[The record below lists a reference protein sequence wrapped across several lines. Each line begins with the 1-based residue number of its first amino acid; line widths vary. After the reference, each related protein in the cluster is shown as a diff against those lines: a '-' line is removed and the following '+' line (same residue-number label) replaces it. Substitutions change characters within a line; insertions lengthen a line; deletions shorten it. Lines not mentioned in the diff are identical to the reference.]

1 MQTLESTSSSTRLA
15 RRTQRPSPTY
25 GTNDKRQDSTQHQQ
39 TRSATYNGSLAQESA
54 AESLAERVYSWSINE
69 LDYRPHGNGTK
80 PRSQARTL
88 LHVAH
93 PKDEEKFCPQ
103 ALESLCNGPCAPMFK
118 YLIENVRSRSAINT
132 SDRGKSDRTQRMA
145 RQGTPRHVERQV
157 KLLQCRDLTLA
168 IVQKQREIAE
178 TKERIKQRRQL
189 QSIKKIHHQQS
200 EHSIHVLQEYQGR
213 FQQLSHVTAGS
224 RPFSHKEDDTKHY
237 MLKTTLEKAIG
248 EVLRIIKMVAI
259 DGTTLSPG
267 QVAGSARVQDF
278 YNILQKTNDGAK
290 YFLGIMNDLKQNS
303 LLLLQSA
310 RQEQSGQA
318 QQREMTSESAD
329 LLQLFRN
336 HHTERIVEIESVL
349 NTIADYE
356 QERGELYSRM
366 RFQAQRWEQEKRQAP
381 FLQELEE
388 SKAQLRGLGTAL
400 EFIQAEQ
407 ENLVERVISVDEQ
420 HSVLE
425 GMTKAARAADQ
436 KMIHTQ
442 RLVQKL
448 IEMVK
453 INQRNVPQTAHDI
466 AGEIFRPIHHG
477 LEQLASFAEDQTC
490 TMENDAKIFHDL
502 TAQSQQT
509 YAETHTRVLQAPST
523 TLFNWQQEL
532 GTSKQRQGVGSEVWR
547 EITAASALSADQY
560 ILQLIGVQRQ
570 AAVQHLSIAKAKE
583 VNDRLEQTKSDTI
596 CTMKAFVKT
605 LPEESQVYEED
616 KDVGVEALSSK
627 FECDARAIARS
638 VVNFEKSHHSAFQSD
653 LNDITAGAEAGEV
666 VIQRVLSLKEDH
678 SRIRERLTI
687 TKKASILP
695 LSKRMRYV
703 Q

>member
-1 MQTLESTSSSTRLA
+1 
-15 RRTQRPSPTY
+15 
-25 GTNDKRQDSTQHQQ
+25 
-39 TRSATYNGSLAQESA
+39 
-54 AESLAERVYSWSINE
+54 
-69 LDYRPHGNGTK
+69 
-80 PRSQARTL
+80 
-88 LHVAH
+88 
-93 PKDEEKFCPQ
+93 
-103 ALESLCNGPCAPMFK
+103 
-118 YLIENVRSRSAINT
+118 
-132 SDRGKSDRTQRMA
+132 
-145 RQGTPRHVERQV
+145 
-157 KLLQCRDLTLA
+157 
-168 IVQKQREIAE
+168 
-178 TKERIKQRRQL
+178 
-189 QSIKKIHHQQS
+189 
-200 EHSIHVLQEYQGR
+200 
-213 FQQLSHVTAGS
+213 
-224 RPFSHKEDDTKHY
+224 
-237 MLKTTLEKAIG
+237 
-248 EVLRIIKMVAI
+248 
-259 DGTTLSPG
+259 
-267 QVAGSARVQDF
+267 
-278 YNILQKTNDGAK
+278 
-290 YFLGIMNDLKQNS
+290 MNDLKQNS

-627 FECDARAIARS
+627 FECDARAIARCR
-638 VVNFEKSHHSAFQSD
+638 
-653 LNDITAGAEAGEV
+653 GW
-666 VIQRVLSLKEDH
+666 
-678 SRIRERLTI
+678 
-687 TKKASILP
+687 
-695 LSKRMRYV
+695 
-703 Q
+703 